1 MSLPIDDPADERVAD
16 FVRLNDPEA
25 RRRLEGTAGGGY
37 FIAEGPAVVRH
48 LLRSPY
54 RLRSVLVTDRG
65 LRALGPE
72 LASVG
77 APVHRVSQAV
87 MDAICGFHF
96 HRGVL
101 AAADRR
107 PLPSLSEVAA
117 DARSLVLVEGVNDN
131 ENLGSIFRNAAAL
144 GVDGVVLDPTAA
156 DPLYRRT
163 VRVSMGHVL
172 RVPFTRVT
180 DWPAALAWLRAI
192 GFELLA
198 LTPAADAQDVR
209 TVEGRHHQA
218 LLVGSEGA
226 GLSPT
231 ALAAADR
238 RVRVAMAPGV
248 DSLNV
253 ATAVAIVL
261 HQLAPAESPRR
272 DYPYTPP

>member
-25 RRRLEGTAGGGY
+25 RRLEGTAGGGY
-37 FIAEGPAVVRH
+37 FIAEGPAVVRQ

-54 RLRSVLVTDRG
+54 GLRSVLVTDRG
-65 LRALGPE
+65 LRALEPD
-72 LASVG
+72 LAAVG
-77 APVHRVSQAV
+77 APVYRVTQAV
-87 MDAICGFHF
+87 MNAICGFHF
-96 HRGVL
+96 HRGAL

-107 PLPSLSEVAA
+107 RLPSLSEVAGE
-117 DARSLVLVEGVNDN
+117 ARTLVLVEGVNDN
-131 ENLGSIFRNAAAL
+131 ENLGSIFRNAAAF

-180 DWPAALAWLRAI
+180 DWPSALAWLRET

-198 LTPAADAQDVR
+198 LTPAADAEDVR
-209 TVEGRHHQA
+209 TVERRDRRT

-238 RVRVAMAPGV
+238 RVRVTMAPGV

-253 ATAVAIVL
+253 ATAVAVVL
-261 HQLAPAESPRR
+261 HQLARPESPHG
-272 DYPYTPP
+272 DPPYTPS

>member
-1 MSLPIDDPADERVAD
+1 
-16 FVRLNDPEA
+16 
-25 RRRLEGTAGGGY
+25 
-37 FIAEGPAVVRH
+37 
-48 LLRSPY
+48 
-54 RLRSVLVTDRG
+54 
-65 LRALGPE
+65 
-72 LASVG
+72 
-77 APVHRVSQAV
+77 
-87 MDAICGFHF
+87 
-96 HRGVL
+96 
-101 AAADRR
+101 
-107 PLPSLSEVAA
+107 LPSLSEVAG

-131 ENLGSIFRNAAAL
+131 ENLGSIFRNAAAF

-180 DWPAALAWLRAI
+180 DWPSALAWLRET

-198 LTPAADAQDVR
+198 LTPAADAEDVR
-209 TVEGRHHQA
+209 TVERRDRRA

-238 RVRVAMAPGV
+238 RVRVTMAPGV

-253 ATAVAIVL
+253 ATAVAVVL
-261 HQLAPAESPRR
+261 HQLARPESPHG
-272 DYPYTPP
+272 DPPYTPS